1 MRVFIDFSILTIKK
15 HRLLRNEENMQRN
28 IKLFCRSF
36 LLCALIGLI
45 IDFIFNGF
53 QIVIGNVV
61 SDLIMD
67 LLLAAITLYLCKE
80 VEREISVDDAMEILK
95 RHSLNIMDNGDIV
108 IGVPN
113 KYQQFFLGNLLYDKQ
128 RGIIIGSKIFVLEK

>member
-1 MRVFIDFSILTIKK
+1 M
-15 HRLLRNEENMQRN
+15 
-28 IKLFCRSF
+28 
-36 LLCALIGLI
+36 LCALIGLI

-80 VEREISVDDAMEILK
+80 VERETSVDDAMEILK

-113 KYQQFFLGNLLYDKQ
+113 KYQQFFWGNLQYDKQ
-128 RGIIIGSKIFVLEK
+128 KGIIIGSKIFVLEK